1 MKKAGEILESLNK
14 LTEEKNFEVG
24 DNIAFKANTTF
35 KIGKIIEITK
45 DNLGFTSLKC
55 QHAGDM
61 GTSFNFF
68 EVGEGDATFFAPPES
83 IITLDELKEKAEEA
97 LSRVQDTIQKF
108 DNFVMGR

>member
-1 MKKAGEILESLNK
+1 MRKAKEILENLNK

-35 KIGKIIEITK
+35 KIGKIIEVTK

-55 QHAGDM
+55 EYTGDM

-68 EVGEGDATFFAPPES
+68 EVREGDATFFAPPEAV
-83 IITLDELKEKAEEA
+83 ITLDELKQQAQEA

-108 DNFVMGR
+108 DNFVMGK